1 MARVM
6 QTLPPHCRAC
16 GTPLPPPFL
25 DLGCQPLANA
35 FLNPAAIADEQR
47 YPLRVR
53 LCPSCALVQAD
64 DAVPPDAIFD
74 VEYAYFSSFS
84 DSWLTHCQQF
94 AHSAIKRLGLG
105 KNSRVMEI
113 ASNDGYLLQ
122 YFVAAGIP
130 VLGIEP
136 AANTAAAAIE
146 RGVPTEIAF
155 FNTATGRDLA
165 ARGLSA
171 DLLFGAN
178 VLAHVPDLRDFLGG
192 VPHVLRP
199 GGTLIFEFPHLLE
212 LIRHMQFDTI
222 YHEHFSYLSLLA
234 VERALAAQGLAV
246 YDVERLNTHG
256 GSLRLYCA
264 FASEGRTPS
273 EAVLAVRADER
284 AAALDAPATFATFA
298 QRIAGIRD
306 TFVQFVARTRANG
319 HRIAAY
325 GAAAKGNTFLNTC
338 GITAEDIICVFDRNP
353 HKQGKLMPGSHVPV
367 MAPEQLD
374 AIRPDFLVIL
384 PWNLR
389 DEISTQLAGIT
400 QWGGQFVVAVP
411 TLDIFT
417 P

>member
-1 MARVM
+1 
-6 QTLPPHCRAC
+6 
-16 GTPLPPPFL
+16 
-25 DLGCQPLANA
+25 
-35 FLNPAAIADEQR
+35 
-47 YPLRVR
+47 
-53 LCPSCALVQAD
+53 
-64 DAVPPDAIFD
+64 
-74 VEYAYFSSFS
+74 
-84 DSWLTHCQQF
+84 
-94 AHSAIKRLGLG
+94 
-105 KNSRVMEI
+105 MEI

-199 GGTLIFEFPHLLE
+199 GGTLVFEFPHLLE

-325 GAAAKGNTFLNTC
+325 GPAAKGNTFLNTC
-338 GITAEDIICVFDRNP
+338 GIPAEDIICVFDRNP